1 MVSRLVTPCKKGNEM
16 LCLEKC
22 IRLLKA
28 SQIFPKNTKQEK
40 IPGYT
45 ITSFSSHTY
54 IIHYMN
60 SQLFTENGSFEFFAT
75 FDCHFQ
81 GELPKKD
88 LSNLQDQELF
98 QVFN

>member
-1 MVSRLVTPCKKGNEM
+1 MQ
-16 LCLEKC
+16 CLEKC
-22 IRLLKA
+22 IQLLKA
-28 SQIFPKNTKQEK
+28 SLIFPKNTKWEK
-40 IPGYT
+40 IPGYI
-45 ITSFSSHTY
+45 ITSFSSHTS

-60 SQLFTENGSFEFFAT
+60 SQLITGNGSFVAMFH
-75 FDCHFQ
+75 CHFQ